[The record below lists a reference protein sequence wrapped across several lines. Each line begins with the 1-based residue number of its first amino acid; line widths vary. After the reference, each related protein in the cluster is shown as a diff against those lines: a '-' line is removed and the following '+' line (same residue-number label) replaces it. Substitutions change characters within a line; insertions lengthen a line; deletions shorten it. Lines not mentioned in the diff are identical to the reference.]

1 MGEATGKGLMNPS
14 PRPSAVRVTALSFH
28 SERQGQATSAQG
40 NENICAEVAVYSPA
54 SLRTRKANSNH
65 TDSRTEGSTM
75 NSTISGARREALLTD
90 GGAPGSKITN
100 GDLLAWL

>member
-1 MGEATGKGLMNPS
+1 MNPS

-28 SERQGQATSAQG
+28 SERQGLATSVQG
-40 NENICAEVAVYSPA
+40 NENICTEVAVYSPT
-54 SLRTRKANSNH
+54 STESRTTNPYK
-65 TDSRTEGSTM
+65 TDSRTKGSPM
-75 NSTISGARREALLTD
+75 NSAVSKDRREALLTD